1 MNADRRRVVVVGA
14 GPVGLFV
21 ALGLARAG
29 IPVVLLEQE
38 PALTIDLRAGS
49 YHPPTL
55 EILAPY
61 GITDE
66 MHRQGITVRHWQIRD
81 REHAGWVVTWDLG
94 LLADITPYPYR
105 FHLEQHKLTPII
117 HAFLT
122 REPLAEVHFG
132 ARFAGLTQDGDGVRV
147 TFEREGRLE
156 TLEAGWVIGCD
167 GGRSEVRHAIGVP
180 YEGFTWPERFLVL
193 STTDDF
199 STRGYALNA
208 YVADPHEFIAMFK
221 MPGDGPE
228 GLWRIVYPTDPDR
241 PESDYNTPERIE
253 AWLQGFAPQPH
264 PYTLRYNSFYR
275 VHQRVAKD
283 WRAGR
288 VLLAGDAAHSNNP
301 LGAFGLNSGIH
312 DGANLIEKFVPYWRG
327 EKSDA
332 VLDLYARQ
340 RRTACV
346 EHVQA
351 LSIRNKR
358 TLEEKDPAVR
368 RQRFEELIR
377 ISESPAAARPY
388 LLDSSMISGIR
399 RAAEV
404 T

>member
-1 MNADRRRVVVVGA
+1 VTEASRRVVVVGA

-38 PALTIDLRAGS
+38 PALTVDLRAGS

-55 EILAPY
+55 EALAPY
-61 GITDE
+61 GITDA
-66 MHRQGITVRHWQIRD
+66 MHEQGIVVRHWQIRD
-81 REHAGWVVTWDLG
+81 REHPDWIVTWDLG
-94 LLADITPYPYR
+94 LLADVTPYPYR

-117 HAFLT
+117 HRFLAQ
-122 REPLAEVHFG
+122 EAAAEVRFG
-132 ARFAGLTQDGDGVRV
+132 ARFTGLRQDGDGVHV
-147 TFEREGRLE
+147 TYERAGA
-156 TLEAGWVIGCD
+156 TEAIAAAWAIGCD
-167 GGRSEVRHAIGVP
+167 GGRSTVRHALGVP
-180 YEGFTWPERFLVL
+180 YEGYTWPERFFVM

-199 STRGYALNA
+199 SRRGYALNA
-208 YVADPHEFIAMFK
+208 YVADPVEFVAMFK

-228 GLWRIVYPTDPDR
+228 GLWRLLYPTDPDR
-241 PESDYNTPERIE
+241 PEAEYNAPERIE
-253 AWLQGFAPQPH
+253 AWLQRFAPQPQ

-275 VHQRVAKD
+275 VHQRVARD
-283 WRAGR
+283 FRVGR

-312 DGANLIEKFVPYWRG
+312 DAANLIEKLVPVVRG
-327 EKSDA
+327 EADA
-332 VLDLYARQ
+332 TVLDRYARQ

-351 LSIRNKR
+351 LSVRNKQ

-368 RQRFEELIR
+368 RERFAELQRTAND
-377 ISESPAAARPY
+377 PALARRF